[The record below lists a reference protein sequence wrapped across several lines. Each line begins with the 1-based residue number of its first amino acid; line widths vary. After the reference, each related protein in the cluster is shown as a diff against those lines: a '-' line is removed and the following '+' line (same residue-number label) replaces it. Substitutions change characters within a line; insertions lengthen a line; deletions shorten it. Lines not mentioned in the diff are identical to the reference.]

1 MNERR
6 KFLVQSIAALSAIG
20 LGARMSRA
28 EAAAATRLSSRRFE
42 AYVNQA
48 FTFYD
53 SRTGTPTRMKL
64 LAVQHVPSGPKLEQ
78 FSLVFRGR
86 SGVTL
91 GEGRYHVVGGPA
103 RRLELFITPTPG
115 QGGAPNYRADFSLLV

>member
-6 KFLVQSIAALSAIG
+6 KFLVQSIAALTAIG
-20 LGARMSRA
+20 LGARISRA
-28 EAAAATRLSSRRFE
+28 EAAAATRLSGHRFE
-42 AYVNQA
+42 AYVNQS

-53 SRTGTPTRMKL
+53 SRAGTRTRMKL
-64 LAVQHVPSGPKLEQ
+64 LAVKHVPSGPELEQ

-91 GEGRYHVVGGPA
+91 DEGRYRVVGGPV
-103 RRLELFITPTPG
+103 RRSELFITPVSG
-115 QGGAPNYRADFSLLV
+115 KDGAPKYRADFSLLV